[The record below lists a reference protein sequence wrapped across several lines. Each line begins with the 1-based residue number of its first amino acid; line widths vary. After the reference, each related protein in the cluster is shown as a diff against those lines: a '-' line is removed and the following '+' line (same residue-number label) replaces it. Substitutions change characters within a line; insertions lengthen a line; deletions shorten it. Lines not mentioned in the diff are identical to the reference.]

1 MKQKKHILLGSIIS
15 KSLVVIFGMLFLFG
29 SSGLAEQMC
38 QDMMTKSPVTE
49 HSDMP
54 DCPTKQSD
62 TEKPVDSDNHC
73 DSELLCDCSPDLI
86 SVKDNTVI
94 VNKTQVSQPDLLVV
108 ELLETSETEV
118 NYYTQSHPKLYSS
131 PPLFLTNESF
141 LI

>member
-1 MKQKKHILLGSIIS
+1 M
-15 KSLVVIFGMLFLFG
+15 IFGMLFLLG

-54 DCPTKQSD
+54 DCPTKQGETD
-62 TEKPVDSDNHC
+62 EPVDSDNHC
-73 DSELLCDCSPDLI
+73 DSELICDCVSDI
-86 SVKDNTVI
+86 NSIKDNTI
-94 VNKTQVSQPDLLVV
+94 VVDKTEVSVPYLLVIELV
-108 ELLETSETEV
+108 ETPKTKVQFYTS
-118 NYYTQSHPKLYSS
+118 SHPKFYSS

>member
-1 MKQKKHILLGSIIS
+1 MKQKTYIS
-15 KSLVVIFGMLFLFG
+15 FISSANKSLILIFGMVFLFS

-54 DCPTKQSD
+54 DCPTKQGD
-62 TEKPVDSDNHC
+62 TEESSDADNHC
-73 DSELLCDCSPDLI
+73 DSELLCNCSPDLI
-86 SVKDNTVI
+86 SVKDNTIV
-94 VNKTQVSQPDLLVV
+94 VNKTEIQEPDLLVV
-108 ELLETSETEV
+108 ELMEASENEIK
-118 NYYTQSHPKLYSS
+118 YYTLSHPKLYSS